1 MTEPRNADA
10 PGVRIP
16 GARNGKQQ
24 NVQSAID
31 HIVSSGRDARYEL
44 SDPSEREVLQALA
57 VVAAAGYSIAVRCT
71 RCGHP
76 LVTATSVARH
86 QGPRCAAKGVQA

>member
-1 MTEPRNADA
+1 MTNRRNGAA
-10 PGVRIP
+10 PGGIDQGQAQEITGGTVS
-16 GARNGKQQ
+16 
-24 NVQSAID
+24 NVD
-31 HIVSSGRDARYEL
+31 HILSLGLDRRYEVPEP
-44 SDPSEREVLQALA
+44 SDREVLEALA